1 MILSPIMAQASPAIT
16 PALRRLADQAADR
29 ALAALHA
36 AADPHHPATTPLALR
51 LAPHLAPLLTRLP
64 ATQRTR
70 LRAPALRPAPAPLAP
85 QRPQLRWPHPLPT
98 TPATT
103 PRALDLRLLSLRC
116 DDDTREAGK
125 DEMSLGLVRIVLDH
139 GDPVT
144 QATEVQGPYSLGQFR
159 KGDLRSFSPNRTLT
173 TVLSASAP
181 RTVTS
186 VLVLADIDLGGLDGL
201 LAALASGVTDEL
213 ILDIAQSLIVTEG
226 AIVGATFLGTLGSI
240 FGPVGTAG
248 GIALGV
254 ALGAAVGYAVGKAIA
269 GLVHLFKDDPLDPR
283 EWTVGVPTHPAPGLL
298 AAQTLAFSGHGAA
311 YTATLEWH
319 VR

>member
-1 MILSPIMAQASPAIT
+1 MILSPIMAQAPPALT

-70 LRAPALRPAPAPLAP
+70 LRAPARRPAPAPLAP
-85 QRPQLRWPHPLPT
+85 QRPQLRWPHPLP
-98 TPATT
+98 TT

-213 ILDIAQSLIVTEG
+213 ILDIAQGLIVTEG

-254 ALGAAVGYAVGKAIA
+254 ALGAAVGYAVGKAVA

-283 EWTVGVPTHPAPGLL
+283 EWTIGVPTHPAPGLL

-311 YTATLEWH
+311 YTASLEWH

>member
-1 MILSPIMAQASPAIT
+1 MAQASPAIT

-70 LRAPALRPAPAPLAP
+70 LRAPARRPAPAPLAP
-85 QRPQLRWPHPLPT
+85 QRPQLRGPHPLPT

-213 ILDIAQSLIVTEG
+213 ILDIAQGLIVTEG

-254 ALGAAVGYAVGKAIA
+254 ALGAAVGYAVGKAVA

-283 EWTVGVPTHPAPGLL
+283 EWTIGVPAHPAPGLL

-311 YTATLEWH
+311 YTASLEWH

>member
-1 MILSPIMAQASPAIT
+1 MILSPIMAQPPPALT
-16 PALRRLADQAADR
+16 PALRRLAEQAADR

-36 AADPHHPATTPLALR
+36 AADPQHPATTPLALR
-51 LAPHLAPLLTRLP
+51 LAPHIAPLLPRLP
-64 ATQRTR
+64 PALRAR

-98 TPATT
+98 TGVTT

-213 ILDIAQSLIVTEG
+213 ILDIAQGLIVTEG
-226 AIVGATFLGTLGSI
+226 AIAGATFLGTLGSV

-248 GIALGV
+248 GIALGI

-269 GLVHLFKDDPLDPR
+269 GLVHMFKDDPLDPR

-298 AAQTLAFSGHGAA
+298 AAQQLAFSGHGAA